1 MVEKNEDFDNTSWG
15 LGSSGDENEYF
26 EYNAD
31 GPDLSQKNS
40 N

>member
-1 MVEKNEDFDNTSWG
+1 MVEKNEDSDNTSWG
-15 LGSSGDENEYF
+15 LGSSGDENDYF

-31 GPDLSQKNS
+31 RTDLSQKNS